1 VSRVAR
7 SALNFAASTGASVV
21 GMLAAFV
28 ATPIVL
34 RELGAD
40 RLGAFRAATEWA
52 GYLALLELGVA
63 GALAPLIAQ
72 AAAAGDRE
80 RLGAILAAGARA
92 YVRVALWTLL
102 AGIALWAVLPVL
114 VRVPPELEG
123 ELRVGF
129 GLAIGAA
136 VFLPLAI
143 YRPLADALQRG
154 YLVSALL
161 GVQVTLTAAA
171 CALAALSG
179 WGLPGQ
185 FGVTAA
191 CALIVPLGLLAVFRR
206 VAPPSALLR
215 RPPELDAEARRLR
228 GLNRTTLVYQLVGRV
243 CVFTDNIVIGLF
255 LGPAAVASFFLTT
268 RLPQDASAKVQAVG
282 SATWAGLAEL
292 HHSGNHELFRRRLTE
307 LTRLTAVLAG
317 AVVIPLAALTAP
329 FVSLWVGP
337 AQYAGDTVVALA
349 ILNGVLLPVFSL
361 WGWVFTGTGR
371 VAVLVPYMI
380 GQGVLNLAVSL
391 VATWLVGL
399 PGPLIGT
406 AFVNLLYNPVMLGR
420 LLRAEFGVRPREVVL
435 AALLPLVPAA
445 MILGVLVVEHAAWPG
460 ESWGRLAGEFIAA
473 AGLYLVVAWR
483 LVLGDSERATLG
495 GLVRRALGRSSS
507 TPAGTAP

>member
-1 VSRVAR
+1 MSRVAR

-92 YVRVALWTLL
+92 YVRVAIWTLL
-102 AGIALWAVLPVL
+102 AGLSLWAVLPAL

-129 GLAIGAA
+129 GLALGAA

-154 YLVSALL
+154 YLVSGLL
-161 GVQVTLTAAA
+161 GIQVTLTAAA

-191 CALIVPLGLLAVFRR
+191 CSLIVPLGLLVVFRR

-243 CVFTDNIVIGLF
+243 CLFTDNIVVGLF

-282 SATWAGLAEL
+282 GATWAGLAEL

-317 AVVIPLAALTAP
+317 AVVVPLAALTAP

-380 GQGVLNLAVSL
+380 GQGVLNLGLSL
-391 VATWLVGL
+391 LATWLVGL

-406 AFVNLLYNPVMLGR
+406 ALVNLLYNPVMLGR
-420 LLRAEFGVRPREVVL
+420 LLRAEFGVRLREVFTAAVLPLLPAAIVL
-435 AALLPLVPAA
+435 AALFATRS
-445 MILGVLVVEHAAWPG
+445 AWPG
-460 ESWGRLAGEFIAA
+460 ESWVRLAVEFAAA
-473 AGLYLVVAWR
+473 AGVSLLVAWR
-483 LVLGDSERATLG
+483 LVLGESERTL
-495 GLVRRALGRSSS
+495 LRSVLRRRQSRPPEAEVGQ
-507 TPAGTAP
+507 